1 MLRTVMIMKKKTNVN
16 IDKNDSKKFKRWTWT
31 SEIVETVLF
40 NIVEYKLEK
49 KFEGVHF
56 EVNMIAFYHR
66 LQEMMAEMFPPT
78 DFGPK
83 LCLTKN
89 MTREEILECKR
100 KSDTEEEQIKEGYSR
115 VKIKIKEL
123 IRG

>member
-1 MLRTVMIMKKKTNVN
+1 MLRTVMIMKKKKNVN
-16 IDKNDSKKFKRWTWT
+16 IDKNDIKKFKRLTWT

-49 KFEGVHF
+49 EFEGVDI
-56 EVNMIAFYHR
+56 EVNMIAFYPR

-78 DFGPK
+78 DLGPK
-83 LCLTKN
+83 LYLTKN
-89 MTREEILECKR
+89 ITREEILECKR
-100 KSDTEEEQIKEGYSR
+100 KSDTEEEQIKEGYNR